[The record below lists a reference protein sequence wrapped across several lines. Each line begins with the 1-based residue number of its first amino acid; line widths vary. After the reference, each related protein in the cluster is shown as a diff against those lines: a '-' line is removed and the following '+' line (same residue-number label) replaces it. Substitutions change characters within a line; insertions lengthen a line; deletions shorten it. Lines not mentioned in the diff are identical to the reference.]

1 MNCYNCGF
9 NQLVCDTQKDSYV
22 CKKCG
27 YEYPKQY
34 FFISHSHRD
43 IEKVRI
49 VRNIIEETFFYEPI
63 LFFLKCLSDNTEL
76 TDLLKREINER
87 IWFVYCKSE
96 NAEKSKYVQFERE
109 YIKKIINA
117 GKKIH
122 VLEVDID
129 KYDVWNEECTNY
141 IRSQIEYKIRKTQLF
156 LSYTR
161 KDAMV
166 ANLLKNKLKEHS
178 FTLFD
183 QNEMFAGSL
192 FEDEMKSQIKNSS
205 YKNGAILQLIS
216 SDYFNSQFAIN
227 ESKYAF
233 SQGACIIPVVL
244 ATSDDE
250 ACELINKINYNFE
263 YLKDKKVLT
272 INLNK
277 LEESLLEVVDYLLNY

>member
-9 NQLVCDTQKDSYV
+9 NQLVCDVKKDSYV

-109 YIKKIINA
+109 YIKQIING

-122 VLEVDID
+122 LVEVDID
-129 KYDVWNEECTNY
+129 KYDVWDENCANY
-141 IRSQIEYKIRKTQLF
+141 IRNQIEYKIRKTQLF

-161 KDAMV
+161 KDNMV
-166 ANLLKNKLKEHS
+166 ATALKNILKEHS
-178 FTLFD
+178 FTVFD
-183 QNEMFAGSL
+183 ENEMTAGSL
-192 FEDEMKSQIKNSS
+192 FEQKIKSQIKSSS

-216 SDYFNSQFAIN
+216 SDYFNSQFAIE
-227 ESKYAF
+227 ESKYAHL
-233 SQGACIIPVVL
+233 QGACIIPVVL

-250 ACELINKINYNFE
+250 AFELINKVNDNFE
-263 YLKDKKVLT
+263 YLKDKKALA
-272 INLNK
+272 INVNK
-277 LEESLLEVVDYLLNY
+277 LEESLLKVVDYLLNY

>member
-1 MNCYNCGF
+1 MKCYNCGF

-34 FFISHSHRD
+34 FFVSHSHRD

-87 IWFVYCKSE
+87 IWFIYCKSE

-109 YIKKIINA
+109 YIKKLISA

-122 VLEVDID
+122 VVEVDID
-129 KYDVWNEECTNY
+129 KYDVWDEKCANY

-156 LSYTR
+156 LSYS
-161 KDAMV
+161 KHDSFV
-166 ANLLKNKLKEHS
+166 ANTLYTALKERS
-178 FTLFD
+178 F
-183 QNEMFAGSL
+183 SL
-192 FEDEMKSQIKNSS
+192 FNANEITAGEFFKEEIESQIKSSS
-205 YKNGAILQLIS
+205 YKNGAILLLVTK
-216 SDYFNSQFAIN
+216 DYLKSEYVVS
-227 ESKYAF
+227 ESEYAY

-244 ATSDDE
+244 VSNKQEELLLIEEFNKKFSYLANKNVLVLESGRLQESID
-250 ACELINKINYNFE
+250 ELIN
-263 YLKDKKVLT
+263 
-272 INLNK
+272 
-277 LEESLLEVVDYLLNY
+277 YLLNY